1 MKPQWHK
8 LLVFDL
14 LDNSG
19 IEYDKIMFVDSDTI
33 PNPNSP
39 NFFELTDNFG
49 AVANIGSF
57 DWICRSIENYSATLF
72 DNFMFP
78 YWQYINSGVM
88 IFNKSHKDL
97 FKKILDFY
105 WVNREKIIWMQNNFG
120 VGTDQPVINFF
131 LQKHNVE
138 LKLLP
143 YKFNMQ
149 DMARKDILTED
160 LLFTK
165 LGWVYHFNAIPNNVN
180 SEKTM
185 YWMKKTYE
193 HLY

>member
-1 MKPQWHK
+1 MVNIVHDRRSKSQGYDWCIKGWKKWCDKNNCELFVLDEFVYPLEQMKPQWHK

-57 DWICRSIENYSATLF
+57 DWICRSMENYSATLF

-97 FKKILDFY
+97 FKKLIDFY
-105 WVNREKIIWMQNNFG
+105 WKNRIIYLFYFC
-120 VGTDQPVINFF
+120 I
-131 LQKHNVE
+131 
-138 LKLLP
+138 
-143 YKFNMQ
+143 FNY
-149 DMARKDILTED
+149 I
-160 LLFTK
+160 
-165 LGWVYHFNAIPNNVN
+165 
-180 SEKTM
+180 
-185 YWMKKTYE
+185 
-193 HLY
+193 